1 MFSLFTFL
9 FHTIFSLFKSK
20 KDLIIQNSLQK
31 KEIEIL
37 LRKNQK
43 KRIKF
48 RHSDRIIFSLLN
60 KVGHI
65 KETISIVKPETLCK
79 WQRQLIKHF
88 WTFKCDNRIGRP
100 PVDKEIKQLILSMKN
115 DNLYWGYMKIQGEL
129 LKLGV
134 SLDQKTIRKILTV
147 YRRQGKINQSL
158 TWKQF

>member
-1 MFSLFTFL
+1 MFSLLTFL
-9 FHTIFSLFKSK
+9 FQALFSLFKSK

-37 LRKNQK
+37 LRKKHK
-43 KRIKF
+43 KRLKLH
-48 RHSDRIIFSLLN
+48 HSDRIIFSLLN

-88 WTFKCDNRIGRP
+88 WTFKHENRIGRP

-115 DNLYWGYMKIQGEL
+115 ENLYWGYLKIQGEL

-134 SLDQKTIRKILTV
+134 SLD
-147 YRRQGKINQSL
+147 
-158 TWKQF
+158 